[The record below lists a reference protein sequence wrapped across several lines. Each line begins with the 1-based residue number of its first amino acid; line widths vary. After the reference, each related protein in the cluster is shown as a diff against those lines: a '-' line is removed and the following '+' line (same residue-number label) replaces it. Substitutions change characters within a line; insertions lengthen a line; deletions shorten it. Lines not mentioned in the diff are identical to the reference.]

1 MGFVV
6 GKVYTAL
13 GDSGFTSDFSG
24 QRVLKNDSMIVAN
37 GKIDNLQSAIDYA
50 LLLDIGVHKNILAQ
64 VQQKL
69 WQAAGEISNC
79 PGECINAPIT
89 LKDLDNLEIYIS
101 SLGEPPNKFVR
112 FNTKEAISFNECRI
126 RCRDLEISLVT
137 LLRDKSLRGEIYQYI
152 NRLSSL
158 FFMLG
163 YKSSKA

>member
-1 MGFVV
+1 MVK
-6 GKVYTAL
+6 KVYTAL

-24 QRVLKNDSMIVAN
+24 QRVLKNSSMIIAN
-37 GKIDNLQSAIDYA
+37 GKIDTLQSAIDYS
-50 LLLDIGVHKNILAQ
+50 LLLDNGVHKTILNK

-69 WQAAGEISNC
+69 WQTAGEIANC
-79 PGECINAPIT
+79 PGECINTPIN
-89 LKDLDNLEIYIS
+89 LQDLEDLEIYIE

-126 RCRDLEISLVT
+126 KCRDLEISLVN
-137 LLRDKSLRGEIYQYI
+137 LLKDKSLRGEIYQYV

-163 YKSSKA
+163 YKYSKT